1 MARMIRKQL
10 KRRPRSTGAQAAGRR
25 TLASGVIALVAM
37 VFVGG
42 AAFAR
47 PAGPGDSSVSPPELT
62 ESEGYHH
69 LLAEKRESVAS
80 RAEDFVNNYYGFGDA
95 GDEDNDPRLTADAAR
110 WQGQADAYFARQKA
124 IQGQSVASR
133 AEDFVNNYYG
143 FGDAGE
149 TDGTKVAHVAPDS
162 PVASSEQGL
171 STEAVAITFFSLLL
185 LVTGVTIMIVRRG
198 NYRPA
203 S

>member
-1 MARMIRKQL
+1 MVSVFAIPNEKEKQVARMIRKQL

-25 TLASGVIALVAM
+25 TLASGVIALVAI
-37 VFVGG
+37 VSVGG

-47 PAGPGDSSVSPPELT
+47 PAGPGGSSS
-62 ESEGYHH
+62 SSHD
-69 LLAEKRESVAS
+69 ESVAS

-143 FGDAGE
+143 FGDGGE
-149 TDGTKVAHVAPDS
+149 TDNTKVAPVAPDS
-162 PVASSEQGL
+162 PVARPEQGL
-171 STEAVAITFFSLLL
+171 STEAVAITFFTLLL
-185 LVTGVTIMIVRRG
+185 LVTGVTIMFVRRG

-203 S
+203 T